1 MAKLNRI
8 VRVTLTSLTRTI
20 RKNDFNRLL
29 IVGEHDLKQGRVF
42 AVTSADELLDLGMK
56 ADHALYKA
64 VNVAFAQKPATD
76 VVYIGNRKSGEGDK
90 SKVDDWPTT
99 LQAIRKEN
107 DLWYGIA
114 ITSRNPEDVLA
125 VADWAE
131 SAEKLFGTVVSQDAF
146 DGKNTQDVASQLKA
160 KNMTHTFVLVSTHPE
175 QFYEVALMSRCF
187 TVYPGGE
194 TWANKELTVVT
205 ADELLESQ
213 YDAARKKNAST
224 YEVFNGD
231 FPLTQTGKVASGEW
245 IDVIRFGDWLK
256 AEMQADVVSA
266 LTNANKIPYTDE
278 GIGIIK
284 NAMLSSL
291 ALGRSRGGIA
301 PDSLDE
307 NGEVLPSWVITAPL
321 AREISGNNKGQ
332 RVLKDVGCKARLAG
346 AIHNVEIAI
355 QFVY

>member
-8 VRVTLTSLTRTI
+8 VRVRLTSLTRTI

-56 ADHALYKA
+56 ADHDLYKA

-76 VVYIGNRKSGEGDK
+76 VVYIGNRKMSGSGGKAE
-90 SKVDDWPTT
+90 DWPTT

-114 ITSRNPEDVLA
+114 ITSRQPEDILA

-131 SAEKLFGTVVSQDAF
+131 SAEKLFGTVAAQEAF
-146 DGKNTQDVASQLKA
+146 DGSNTQDIASQLKA
-160 KNMTHTFVLVSTHPE
+160 KNLTHTFVLASTHPE
-175 QFYEVALMSRCF
+175 LFYEVALMSRCF
-187 TVYPGGE
+187 TIYPGGE
-194 TWANKELTVVT
+194 TWANKSLTVVT
-205 ADELLESQ
+205 GDELLESQ
-213 YDAARKKNAST
+213 YHAARKKNAST

-245 IDVIRFGDWLK
+245 IDVVRFGDWLK
-256 AEMQADVVSA
+256 AEMQADVVAA
-266 LTNANKIPYTDE
+266 LTNANKLPYTDE

-291 ALGRSRGGIA
+291 ALGRARGGIA

-307 NGEVLPSWVITAPL
+307 SGDVLPSWVITAPL
-321 AREISGNNKGQ
+321 ARDISANNKGL
-332 RVLKDVGCKARLAG
+332 RVLKDVGCKVRLAG
-346 AIHNVEIAI
+346 AIHNVDIAI